1 MFERSKKIAKSY
13 LQAKKNEYAGYAGME
28 QTETEYQMK
37 SPKTMGDLSR
47 QEAMYAGKGETGK
60 TTAKAYGTIS
70 AIAEDVK
77 TIKEINEDVEEEEE
91 KKRAEKRR
99 RRRSRGR

>member
-1 MFERSKKIAKSY
+1 MFERSKKITKSY
-13 LQAKKNEYAGYAGME
+13 LQAKENEYAGYAGVDTPE
-28 QTETEYQMK
+28 REYQMK
-37 SPKTMGDLSR
+37 SPKTTGDVSR
-47 QEAMYAGKGETGK
+47 MEARYAGKGEAGRA
-60 TTAKAYGTIS
+60 TAKAYGTIS